1 MATPL
6 TVERNEAKHRFEAT
20 IGDEVASLVYR
31 DRTDGAL
38 VLVHTEVPDTLHGRG
53 LGGQL
58 AKAGLEYARAAGRR
72 VVVVCPF
79 VKAYLER
86 HPEYRDV
93 LLDPASGPASA
104 DLVDEAEMESFP
116 ASDPPARTP
125 VTGAHPDASKRSK

>member
-1 MATPL
+1 MAISV

-20 IGDEVASLVYR
+20 VGGEVASLVYR
-31 DRTDGAL
+31 DRTDGTL
-38 VLVHTEVPDTLHGRG
+38 VLVHTEVPKALQGHG
-53 LGGQL
+53 LADQL
-58 AKAGLEYARAAGRR
+58 AKTALEYARSSGRR
-72 VVVVCPF
+72 VAVVCPF

-93 LLDPASGPASA
+93 LRDAPPSSPAP
-104 DLVDEAEMESFP
+104 DIVDEAELESFP